1 MPQLNS
7 RSRRKRAAAAEHSL
21 QGTAS
26 AAAWTSSM
34 PRQFGEG
41 KLACTCRLGGS
52 SQWAAL
58 PLLWRPRPS
67 KPTLNSNLNLEAR
80 IKASYRPSSSVLR
93 RDSESLRGSDREGA
107 RRPWGYRDDPDMG
120 SLRGLRLRNCTIQFQ
135 HVGMGC
141 RVRLGGLYCRKCVEP
156 RTRSSIFSNILT
168 HSVAKLMAEVE
179 TSSGCTNKPR
189 AAHSEG
195 SQDQQCTGVC
205 SGYLRPSSCACM

>member
-1 MPQLNS
+1 MPVQGVWSCRDGGLHVPAGS
-7 RSRRKRAAAAEHSL
+7 GGRASGRPPRHCRYCGGPAHQSPRSTAA
-21 QGTAS
+21 TA
-26 AAAWTSSM
+26 
-34 PRQFGEG
+34 
-41 KLACTCRLGGS
+41 
-52 SQWAAL
+52 
-58 PLLWRPRPS
+58 
-67 KPTLNSNLNLEAR
+67 NLNLEAR
-80 IKASYRPSSSVLR
+80 MKASYRPSSSVLR

-107 RRPWGYRDDPDMG
+107 RRGRPWGYRDDPDMG

-156 RTRSSIFSNILT
+156 RTRSSILSNILT

-195 SQDQQCTGVC
+195 SQDQQCTGAC